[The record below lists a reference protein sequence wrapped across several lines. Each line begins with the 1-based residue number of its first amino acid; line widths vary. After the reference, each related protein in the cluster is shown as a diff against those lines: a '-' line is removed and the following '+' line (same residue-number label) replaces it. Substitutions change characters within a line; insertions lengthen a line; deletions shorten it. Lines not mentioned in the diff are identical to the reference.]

1 VASVARTTPPVKCS
15 PVTGR
20 AYGLSRGSQARF
32 LGVRVGLLAIGS
44 VFVLAGLILLNDA
57 RSPAAPAADRPF
69 LAAAAALFLIAG
81 TGLLLRQRWAM
92 FLGLPAFGVVAGF
105 AVVQLSDQL
114 RQGDQPGS
122 FAVIGV
128 PMFAL
133 LGLLAVA
140 GSVFLVRTALS
151 RRRF

>member
-1 VASVARTTPPVKCS
+1 VKCS
-15 PVTGR
+15 PDTER
-20 AYGLSRGSQARF
+20 AYGLSRGSRARF
-32 LGVRVGLLAIGS
+32 LGVRAGLLAIGS
-44 VFVLAGLILLNDA
+44 VFVLVGLALLNA
-57 RSPAAPAADRPF
+57 VRSPVAPEADRPF

-92 FLGLPAFGVVAGF
+92 FLGLPAFCVVAGF
-105 AVVQLSDQL
+105 AVVQLAEQL

-133 LGLLAVA
+133 LGLFAVV
-140 GSVFLVRTALS
+140 GSVFLVRSALS
-151 RRRF
+151 RHRF